1 MPVWIVGTSDL
12 NRSGNSLASSRAIGS
27 GALWLPTKTN
37 RNIPQDGT
45 NKLPFQCLP
54 DRRNSPSC
62 LSRKGSDLNSSN
74 IEAVFDSSDCAPCRQ
89 GGARIK
95 KHSLGV
101 NRTSAIADEIAV
113 ALTVVNERKGL
124 ISIIIKSCAT
134 LRLKWLQTLVPESLS
149 ALCVAGVLRSLRSC
163 FSTPLVRAVITGKS
177 LSLVH
182 DR

>member
-113 ALTVVNERKGL
+113 ALTVVNERKRL
-124 ISIIIKSCAT
+124 FSPIIRLYSRIHHVNIRDERSVGEQVRSG
-134 LRLKWLQTLVPESLS
+134 LRL
-149 ALCVAGVLRSLRSC
+149 AGWILLT
-163 FSTPLVRAVITGKS
+163 FAV
-177 LSLVH
+177 
-182 DR
+182 

>member
-12 NRSGNSLASSRAIGS
+12 NRSGNSLASPRAIGS

-45 NKLPFQCLP
+45 NKLPFQYLP

-101 NRTSAIADEIAV
+101 NRTSAIADEISRLHLSNARFSG
-113 ALTVVNERKGL
+113 ANRNGTSAGLQRDDRKRTPVFGWT
-124 ISIIIKSCAT
+124 IG
-134 LRLKWLQTLVPESLS
+134 RL
-149 ALCVAGVLRSLRSC
+149 
-163 FSTPLVRAVITGKS
+163 
-177 LSLVH
+177 
-182 DR
+182 